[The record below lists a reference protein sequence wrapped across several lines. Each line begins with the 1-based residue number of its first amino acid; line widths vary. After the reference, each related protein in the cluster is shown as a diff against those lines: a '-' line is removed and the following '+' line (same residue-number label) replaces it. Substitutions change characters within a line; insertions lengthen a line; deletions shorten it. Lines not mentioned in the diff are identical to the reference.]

1 MVTHSMSQ
9 ALSMGDRT
17 IMLHEGQIILD
28 IAGEEREGLEVA
40 DLLERF
46 NQLKGEELADDS
58 LLLG

>member
-1 MVTHSMSQ
+1 
-9 ALSMGDRT
+9 
-17 IMLHEGQIILD
+17 MLHEGQIILD